1 MTRIPRSD
9 AGGQERPNV
18 LLFVIDTTRGAETVP
33 SDPSVTPNLSALADA
48 GTEFTRAFS
57 VAPWTLPSH
66 ASLFTG
72 TYPTRHGAHSD
83 HTRLDGALPT
93 LAEAFATAGYETAGV
108 SNNVWVTEEFGL
120 ARGFEIFEEYGERST
135 AWNDAD
141 ASTDGIEG
149 WLRGREWG
157 ALALDAVGRLAPDRR
172 EGGDGGAARTVEWV
186 RNWLEARSREDPFFL
201 FANCIEPH
209 LEYRPPRRLVER
221 FLPRGWS
228 YAEAMSIRQDP
239 REYDVGEFDLS
250 AEEWAV
256 LRGLYRAEI
265 AHVDE
270 RIGAVREALEAA
282 GEWEDTVTVVMSD
295 HGENVGEHGF
305 LGHQYSLYDT
315 VVHVP
320 LVVHG
325 GAFADGRSR
334 SDRLVQTVDVAPT
347 LLDAAGI
354 SAPEARSAHQGWSFH
369 PDADT
374 STRSKVVSEYRG
386 PRPPV
391 EVLEE
396 KFETVPE
403 EIHDLQRSL
412 RAVRTERYKY
422 VRGSDGSR
430 ELYDLAADP
439 GEANDVSG
447 VEPER
452 VAELDAALEG
462 WVSSFEHA
470 DTSESGSVSVSGST
484 EERLADLG
492 YL

>member
-1 MTRIPRSD
+1 MTRISRSNEGG
-9 AGGQERPNV
+9 AGRPNV
-18 LLFVIDTTRGAETVP
+18 LLFVVDTTRGVETVP
-33 SDPSVTPNLSALADA
+33 FDPSVTPNLAALAEE
-48 GTEFTRAFS
+48 GTEYTRAFS

-83 HTRLDGALPT
+83 HTRLDGELPT
-93 LAEAFATAGYETAGV
+93 VAEAFDAAGYETAGV

-120 ARGFEIFEEYGERST
+120 ARGFETFAEYGERDDS
-135 AWNDAD
+135 WSDPG
-141 ASTDGIEG
+141 ASTGGVRD
-149 WLRGREWG
+149 WLRRRTWG
-157 ALALDAVGRLAPDRR
+157 SLALEAAGRLAPR
-172 EGGDGGAARTVEWV
+172 EGRGDDGAARTVGWV
-186 RNWLEARSREDPFFL
+186 RDWLGSRSRADPFFL

-209 LEYRPPRRLVER
+209 LEYRPPRRIAER
-221 FLPRGWS
+221 FLPEEWS
-228 YAEAMSIRQDP
+228 YAEAMAVRQDP
-239 REYDVGEFDLS
+239 REYDVGQFDLS
-250 AEEWAV
+250 EEEWAV
-256 LRGLYRAEI
+256 LRALYRAEI
-265 AHVDE
+265 AYVDE

-282 GEWEDTVTVVMSD
+282 GEWEDTVTVVVSD
-295 HGENVGEHGF
+295 HGESIGEHGF

-325 GAFADGRSR
+325 GAFSGGRSR
-334 SDRLVQTVDVAPT
+334 NDRLVQTVDVAPT
-347 LLDAAGI
+347 LLDAAGV

-374 STRSKVVSEYRG
+374 SPRSKVIAEYRG

-396 KFETVPE
+396 KFEAIPD
-403 EIHDLQRSL
+403 EIYDLQRSL

-422 VRGSDGSR
+422 VRGSDGTR

-439 GEANDVSG
+439 GETVDISEAAS
-447 VEPER
+447 ER
-452 VAELDAALEG
+452 VAELDATLEG

-470 DTSESGSVSVSGST
+470 DTSRTEAVSVSGAT
-484 EERLADLG
+484 EDRLADLG